1 MDNLNDLM
9 KSEYN
14 AMVAMDTPDSE
25 LVSKALKKVRT
36 KLTKEEYLEIEED
49 MLGSY
54 VYAEEF
60 GFKQGF
66 MRGIVVAKGGAV

>member
-1 MDNLNDLM
+1 MNNLNDLM
-9 KSEYN
+9 KSEYD

-25 LVSKALKKVRT
+25 LLSKALKTVRS
-36 KLTKEEYLEIEED
+36 KLTRKEYLEVESD
-49 MLGSY
+49 MLASY

-60 GFKQGF
+60 GFNQGF